1 MEADRQGVFFIGTAT
16 TLIRCARFTILTDPN
31 FLHRG
36 EQARLGWGL
45 RSERLTDPA
54 IGPDQLPDLDFV
66 LLSHHHGDHFD
77 DVAARELDPEL
88 PIVTTPHGAEKLA
101 AQGFRALTALDTWQ
115 STMMERA
122 GGVLRVTATPGV
134 HGPGLARRLLP
145 PVMGSLLEFQDGD
158 ARAFTMYVTG
168 DTLMHD
174 GIVDIARR
182 HPEIDLAL
190 VHLGGTRIAG
200 LLLTMDAAQGV
211 ELLRTVR
218 PRVAIPIHYD
228 DYTVFRSPLSDFV
241 DAVGRAHL
249 RDTDVRYLDR
259 GQLFRFDLPD
269 FDQRRAG

>member
-1 MEADRQGVFFIGTAT
+1 MEPGRQGIFFVGTAT

-36 EQARLGWGL
+36 GHARLGWGL
-45 RSERLTDPA
+45 RAERLTDPA
-54 IGPDQLPDLDFV
+54 IEIDDLPALDFV

-77 DVAARELDPEL
+77 DVAAERLDRDL
-88 PIVTTPHGAEKLA
+88 PIVTTPHGAEKLTD
-101 AQGFRALTALDTWQ
+101 QGFRAVTALDTWQ
-115 STMMERA
+115 STMMERS
-122 GGVLRVTATPGV
+122 GSVLRVTAMPGV
-134 HGPGLARRLLP
+134 HGPGLARHLVP
-145 PVMGSLLEFQDGD
+145 PVMGSMLEFQDGD

-182 HPEIDLAL
+182 SPDIDLAL
-190 VHLGGTRIAG
+190 LHLGGTKVAG

-228 DYTVFRSPLSDFV
+228 DYAVFRSPLSEFLE
-241 DAVGRAHL
+241 AVRAADL
-249 RDTDVRYLDR
+249 RETVVRPLAR
-259 GQLFRFDLPD
+259 GQLYRFELPG
-269 FDQRRAG
+269 FDQRRVG